1 MWDAEGTRYWNEVLG
16 KRGDGGGS
24 SEVMRVKA
32 VANIVLLMQL
42 TLITLMFMF
51 FADRVSKFIMTQF
64 GQPGFRLTNEQ

>member
-1 MWDAEGTRYWNEVLG
+1 
-16 KRGDGGGS
+16 
-24 SEVMRVKA
+24 MRVKA

-42 TLITLMFMF
+42 TLVTLMFMF